1 MSANEEQAP
10 SASGESRRK
19 PNILVTG
26 TPGTGKSTLCDLLQ
40 ENIGF
45 QTINVGKLIQ
55 ENNYHSGRDEDFDSY
70 VLDEDSEDK
79 LLDEMEDMLK
89 EGGKVVEFHA
99 SQLFPERWFDLVV
112 VLRTDNTELY
122 DRLVKREYSEKKI
135 KENIEAEILQI
146 CEDEARENYKPE
158 VVVSLTSNEVEDL
171 EAAAD
176 RIEQWTADW
185 LNKKKQTG
193 TAET

>member
-1 MSANEEQAP
+1 
-10 SASGESRRK
+10 
-19 PNILVTG
+19 
-26 TPGTGKSTLCDLLQ
+26 
-40 ENIGF
+40 
-45 QTINVGKLIQ
+45 
-55 ENNYHSGRDEDFDSY
+55 
-70 VLDEDSEDK
+70 
-79 LLDEMEDMLK
+79 MEDMLK